1 MKRKQFFLYVGLL
14 LGISVILFFIQNSI
28 VQWLSDDHTFFYP
41 VWGIYLFHFLI
52 TAFIFTVLFLVGKF
66 LPKYVGLTFMGF
78 ILIKMI
84 ASVVFL
90 IPLIKMD
97 DVSKI
102 PDFGSFFIPYFIYL
116 FLEILLAIAILNQA
130 ENKIIDP
137 SSTKIQKNKDA

>member
-1 MKRKQFFLYVGLL
+1 MKRKQFFLYVGML
-14 LGISVILFFIQNSI
+14 LGISVILFFIQNFI
-28 VQWLSDDHTFFYP
+28 VQWLSDDYTFFYP

-52 TAFIFTVLFLVGKF
+52 TAFIFTILYLVGKF

-78 ILIKMI
+78 ILFKMI

-137 SSTKIQKNKDA
+137 SSSKIQKNKDA